1 MTRLNQIAL
10 VGAGALIGVL
20 ALKAFEAS
28 PAHAQSAG
36 VPTVSASADGM
47 RAWVGLSGG
56 QVAVCEYNTGGY
68 SNYITCV
75 TS

>member
-1 MTRLNQIAL
+1 MTRLRDIAL
-10 VGAGALIGVL
+10 LAGGAVIAVL
-20 ALKAFEAS
+20 ALKAFEAT
-28 PAHAQSAG
+28 PAQAQAAG

-47 RAWVGLSGG
+47 RAWVGLAGG

-68 SNYITCV
+68 GNYITCV